1 MERMRDVMKA
11 GLWRGLSSLPQQDR
25 LAMAWLVVCGRP
37 LAGRG
42 SVVGFSDGV
51 VKIEVRDP
59 AWLEEMRS
67 MSGHLESELAR
78 VAGMKITK
86 LHFIVNR

>member
-1 MERMRDVMKA
+1 MERMRDVVKA
-11 GLWRGLSSLPQQDR
+11 GLGRGLNALLQQDR
-25 LAMAWLVVCGRP
+25 LAMAWLVVCGKP

-42 SVVGFSDGV
+42 TVVGFSDGI

-59 AWLEEMRS
+59 SWLEEMRS

-78 VAGMKITK
+78 VAGMKLTK
-86 LHFIVNR
+86 LHFIVKR

>member
-1 MERMRDVMKA
+1 
-11 GLWRGLSSLPQQDR
+11 
-25 LAMAWLVVCGRP
+25 MAWLVVCGRK

-42 SVVGFSDGV
+42 SVVGFDGGIV
-51 VKIEVRDP
+51 SVEVRDP

-78 VAGMKITK
+78 VAGMKGTK
-86 LHFIVNR
+86 LHFIVKR